1 MTERR
6 IIIKKVCFTESEAK
20 RVEADAKR
28 NGMSVSEYMRNLT
41 KNKPKEHPEVIK
53 LFKQLI
59 NEINHIGTNI
69 NQIARNCNS
78 GIYTYEDKKKMF
90 AYLKVINM
98 KLREVIDKYGN
109 K

>member
-1 MTERR
+1 MSKSRNMR
-6 IIIKKVCFTESEAK
+6 KAIRLSEAE
-20 RVEADAKR
+20 VERIEKDAKKR
-28 NGMSVSEYMRNLT
+28 GMNFSQYVRFLT
-41 KNKPKEHPEVIK
+41 RNKPCEHPEVIQV
-53 LFKQLI
+53 FKQLI
-59 NEINHIGTNI
+59 NEINHIGNNI

-98 KLREVIDKYGN
+98 KLKEVLDKYGD